1 MTTTGVLYSMPM
13 MALARK
19 WSRPADAKLARWPA
33 LRPAR
38 PCANAPVS
46 SARTGRNHFNGHRC
60 CFSSARLAV
69 CGVKT
74 SWASKSKSTAHERP

>member
-19 WSRPADAKLARWPA
+19 WSRPADAKLVRWPT

-46 SARTGRNHFNGHRC
+46 GARTGRNRLDGHRRR
-60 CFSSARLAV
+60 FSSARVAV

-74 SWASKSKSTAHERP
+74 S